1 MKILEIK
8 NNLVKISYTSS
19 DGLVLGG
26 FVIIEDSQ
34 IPYVAQ
40 VMSLK
45 AESGINYAI
54 VKLLF
59 TFDAEGVVKNYNG
72 TIPEMSSS
80 ITRLSASELLDIL
93 PVEDALTV
101 GKIAQDTFVLDVDF
115 SILEKNLLICS
126 DKLENTNIMI
136 SNLAEQVVE
145 KGRKTVIFDLDGTL
159 NAENKLTLGRDF
171 KLPLN
176 YDTINFIYENDL
188 NDVNPTSKA
197 IIQDVFLEVQ
207 EYANSVLD
215 KFIPF
220 DTFISVVDSQYKE
233 LGIPELALL
242 KSRLLKYKE
251 MGVFAQTAGEFHS
264 IISALRANSSTLI
277 NLAYADSDVQ
287 RLVISTLYDEI
298 ANLDLFVYSFVKIT
312 NDNSNKKLIRKIINK
327 SKIYTTFIASHGY
340 KYLYELKE
348 RAANLILFVPQT
360 LQHDFASYNIFLNKL
375 NADEC
380 IIYGSETQNVPLI
393 LEVLPLEELQKE
405 PKTEPDSEQED
416 AFSNETMMKDDVP
429 AQLSQDAVSEETEDV
444 ASPQGADLN
453 SQDVENA
460 KNDDNLS
467 LTEPE
472 EVQVPQ
478 EDALTDLPELN
489 LVQEAPQTVVEPE
502 KEEHPDEDTEQEYVS
517 ETLDIS
523 SDDTVQDDISEADV
537 ELETSELIQEDSLS
551 ELPDL
556 DSADDVEEE
565 IPTVEPEILQED
577 GLELDEENLPEL
589 PEQDDLLLDDESGE
603 YEQVLDNPAEQPIVE
618 TEEYLDSSG
627 EDFISDGNVKTDEF
641 DEPNADEVEDDFADQ
656 NEEEAL
662 SDYGV
667 VNASETDFDE
677 FQDDDSI
684 PIYPVEESPV
694 KVPEQD
700 FQPGD
705 RVSHPKYG
713 EGVIEKFTRYGNKVL
728 CSINFTNGRI
738 LIDPSISPLSKV

>member
-8 NNLVKISYTSS
+8 NSLVKISYTSA
-19 DGLVLGG
+19 DRLVLGG
-26 FVIIEDSQ
+26 FVIVEDSQ

-80 ITRLSASELLDIL
+80 ITRLSAAELLDIL

-101 GKIAQDTFVLDVDF
+101 GKIAQDTFILNVDF
-115 SILEKNLLICS
+115 SVLEKNLLICA
-126 DKLENTNIMI
+126 DKLENSNIMI
-136 SNLAEQVVE
+136 SNLAEQIVE
-145 KGRKTVIFDLDGTL
+145 KGRKTVIFDIDGTI
-159 NAENKLTLGRDF
+159 NAENRLTLGKDF

-176 YDTINFIYENDL
+176 CDTINFIYENDL

-251 MGVFAQTAGEFHS
+251 MGVFAQAASEFHS
-264 IISALRANSSTLI
+264 IIAAIRANSSTVI

-287 RLVISTLYDEI
+287 RLVMSTLYDEI
-298 ANLDLFVYSFVKIT
+298 ANLDLFVYSFAKVT

-327 SKIYTTFIASHGY
+327 SKIYTTFITSHSY

-348 RAANLILFVPQT
+348 RAANLILFLPQT
-360 LQHDFASYNIFLNKL
+360 LQHDFAAYNIFLNKL

-380 IIYGSETQNVPLI
+380 VIFGSETQNVPLI
-393 LEVLPLEELQKE
+393 LEVLPLAELQKPQAESE
-405 PKTEPDSEQED
+405 PED
-416 AFSNETMMKDDVP
+416 AFSNEVMMKDDVP
-429 AQLSQDAVSEETEDV
+429 AQPLQQSEPEPEPAEENKPQPEEVPEASEPKPVEKED
-444 ASPQGADLN
+444 
-453 SQDVENA
+453 E
-460 KNDDNLS
+460 LS
-467 LTEPE
+467 LTTNSDSVQAEHEEP
-472 EVQVPQ
+472 
-478 EDALTDLPELN
+478 LTDLPELT
-489 LVQEAPQTVVEPE
+489 APHNVADTDSETKSEEEVEE
-502 KEEHPDEDTEQEYVS
+502 VDEEEIAS
-517 ETLDIS
+517 ETLEVTTEEAIEDIP
-523 SDDTVQDDISEADV
+523 DDIEPANI
-537 ELETSELIQEDSLS
+537 ETSAEDEMILE
-551 ELPDL
+551 ELPVLEHSEDI
-556 DSADDVEEE
+556 EEE
-565 IPTVEPEILQED
+565 IPTVEPEILNEELTELQEPP
-577 GLELDEENLPEL
+577 LQEL
-589 PEQDDLLLDDESGE
+589 PAEEEILSEDENGTDEQDIDS
-603 YEQVLDNPAEQPIVE
+603 EQSIVE
-618 TEEYLDSSG
+618 TTDFFDNEF
-627 EDFISDGNVKTDEF
+627 EDFTTDENSGT
-641 DEPNADEVEDDFADQ
+641 EEVEEETQTDELADDV
-656 NEEEAL
+656 EAQENT
-662 SDYGV
+662 SFSGYDV
-667 VNASETDFDE
+667 VNASDTDFDE
-677 FQDDDSI
+677 FQNDDSL
-684 PIYPVEESPV
+684 PIYPVEESPI
-694 KVPEQD
+694 KEPTQD

-738 LIDPSISPLSKV
+738 LIDPTISQLSKI